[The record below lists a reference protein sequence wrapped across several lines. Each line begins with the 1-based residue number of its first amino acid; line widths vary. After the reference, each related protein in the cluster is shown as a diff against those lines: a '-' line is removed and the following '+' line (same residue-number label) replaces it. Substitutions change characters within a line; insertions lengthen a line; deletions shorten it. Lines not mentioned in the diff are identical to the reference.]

1 VEPTKLT
8 RCTSVEYSSTRVQW
22 MYDAF
27 WESVA
32 AAAASSDQLLIGGQK
47 TDLLEYRWPT
57 RK

>member
-1 VEPTKLT
+1 
-8 RCTSVEYSSTRVQW
+8 VQW

-32 AAAASSDQLLIGGQK
+32 AAAASSDRLLIGGQK